1 MQIAVVSCGP
11 SGANWDGKGY
21 SIGVNDC
28 EKFGKPVNR
37 LIVVNDNFEPSRE
50 VFIRKSRAPDGFF
63 SQLDYWKDH
72 PNYKDIGVMKHFN
85 NRIDP
90 GVLYH
95 ATTSPFI
102 AMSMAFN
109 IGAKE
114 IVLWGVDFIAH
125 PIKYGDS
132 LEREVDTYM
141 RFIEALRNRN
151 CSVSLGTDYGAFKG
165 KILVKK

>member
-1 MQIAVVSCGP
+1 MTISVISCGP
-11 SGANWDGKGY
+11 SGEHWDGKGY

-37 LIVVNDNFEPSRE
+37 LIVVNDNFEPHRE

-72 PNYKDIGVMKHFN
+72 PNFKDIGVMKHFN

-102 AMSMAFN
+102 AISMAFN
-109 IGAKE
+109 MGAKE
-114 IVLWGVDFIAH
+114 IVLWGVDFEKHAIVN
-125 PIKYGDS
+125 GDK
-132 LEREVDTYM
+132 LEREIDTYL
-141 RFIEALRNRN
+141 RFIECLRFRN
-151 CSVSLGTDYGAFKG
+151 CRVTLGHQSGVFAG
-165 KILVKK
+165 KLQ